1 MHKIFGREEI
11 LAILEKR
18 LDGFKK
24 GYRQNI
30 ALIGRPDTGK
40 TFIIQRLLAN
50 ADCSQ
55 ILPIAIELNG
65 RSLKQLIRTFMGQIL
80 RHFLKT
86 QGIEVSSDQAYLI
99 EKSQAFLPKTVTK
112 IKSIEHNLDKDKKR
126 FALLETLDLPQV
138 FFEETNI
145 PCLVI
150 IDEFQQ
156 LDAFGVDDIFV
167 ELGKRIPLHKNTMY
181 LITSSSTIKA
191 REILSQGLSLL
202 FGNFEVIE
210 VKPFSISGSERFIN
224 LHLPQQIS
232 EPHKKFLIYISSGH
246 PFYLN
251 IICRELLSEA
261 SKEKSS
267 VITEDLFIRAFENLL
282 FEEWGIFYQKFMDT
296 LNQLSS
302 DKQRE
307 EYIAILSGIIR
318 GYNKTKSIAQYLG
331 NKEKNIQQR
340 LGRLC
345 ENGII
350 FKNGDFLCLTDKLFG
365 FWIESSYN
373 KKFGFDYF
381 DESAL
386 RKNFKETLVNTMNN
400 FSIVSEKAVIERIV
414 GLFNLFKDEV
424 IQFDRKKIVLSHFKE
439 ISLLPNNA
447 GSFNALISAKAQDSF
462 WVIAV
467 KNGELTEKDVAY
479 FISECRRFKGQAS
492 QRRIIISLDK
502 IDTNAKLKALE
513 EKIIAWETPELNSLL
528 ELYNQPIIFA

>member
-1 MHKIFGREEI
+1 MHKIFGKEEI
-11 LAILEKR
+11 LTILEKR

-30 ALIGRPDTGK
+30 ALIGRPNTGK

-55 ILPIAIELNG
+55 ILPIALELNG
-65 RSLKQLIRTFMGQIL
+65 RSLKQLIRIFTGQIL

-86 QGIEVSSDQAYLI
+86 QGIDAASDLTHLI
-99 EKSQAFLPKTVTK
+99 EKSQAFLPKTIAK

-126 FALLETLDLPQV
+126 LALLETFDLPQA
-138 FFEETNI
+138 FFEEANI

-150 IDEFQQ
+150 LDEFQQ
-156 LDAFGVDDIFV
+156 LGGLGVEDIFI
-167 ELGKRIPLHKNTMY
+167 ELGKKIPLHKNTMY
-181 LITSSSTIKA
+181 LIASSSTIKA

-210 VKPFSISGSERFIN
+210 VKPFTISVSGKFIDM
-224 LHLPQQIS
+224 HLPQQIS
-232 EPHKKFLIYISSGH
+232 ETYKKFLIYISSGH
-246 PFYLN
+246 PFYLD
-251 IICRELLSEA
+251 ILCRELTLAASED
-261 SKEKSS
+261 KNSS
-267 VITEDLFIRAFENLL
+267 ITENLFIRAFENLL
-282 FEEWGIFYQKFMDT
+282 FEEWGIFYQKFIDI
-296 LNQLSS
+296 LDQLSS

-307 EYIAILSGIIR
+307 DHIAILSGIIR
-318 GYNKTKSIAQYLG
+318 GYNKVKTIAEYLG

-340 LGRLC
+340 LARLC

-350 FKNGDFLCLTDKLFG
+350 FKNGDFLCLADKLFG
-365 FWIESSYN
+365 FWIESAYN

-381 DESAL
+381 DENAL
-386 RKNFKETLVNTMNN
+386 RENFKESLLNTMNN
-400 FSIVSEKAVIERIV
+400 FSVVSEKALIERII
-414 GLFNLFKDEV
+414 GLFNLFKNEV

-439 ISLLPNNA
+439 ISLLPINT

-479 FISECRRFKGQAS
+479 FISECKRFKGQVS

-513 EKIIAWETPELNSLL
+513 GKIIAWEAPELNSLL